1 MNALKGMGMA
11 VLLAGALALVPAE
24 AEAKK
29 EVTGVVNLNTATAS
43 DLERLPGVGEKASA
57 RIIAYRK
64 QKPFTRVEELVKV
77 KGFGRKKLEKLRP
90 HLAVEGPTT
99 VKSVGGSSK
108 AKRTTKK
115 AKAAPKTASLR
126 KASGP
131 PRVAAA
137 SAQGAAQAD
146 PAAALWV
153 ESEEP

>member
-99 VKSVGGSSK
+99 VKSIGGSSK
-108 AKRTTKK
+108 AKRTKK

-137 SAQGAAQAD
+137 SAQGSAQAD